1 MREREHFDE
10 KIDEL
15 IALGEI
21 PGQKTKLGKW
31 VSRQRQ
37 NYKKSG
43 KLDKYRI
50 DRLNELSF
58 WYWVDVDADVSW
70 MKNYNILK
78 ALNKTPLNSYIT
90 DNGIKIGNW
99 CDKQRQNK
107 KQNKLSQDK
116 IHMLEDIPGWFWD
129 KSEKKKNMSKPEIKP
144 KTKKETNKEKQPRVL
159 SEISELH
166 KKYKVKTSHNL
177 HKYFKENPTK
187 WEEYHKISKDN
198 EESFP
203 EHEIPRNK
211 MIKYLENLPGNK
223 QKIVV
228 DLGCGF
234 AEINHHFKDS
244 KRFVFHN
251 FDHHSGNKLVIA
263 RDIKNTELEDY
274 SVDIA
279 ILSLAMWGSN
289 CNDYLNEVQRILDV
303 GGTLLIAEGFNRWN
317 KELDKNGNPINKL
330 VELLKEHN
338 FTVVKNEEGKF
349 MFIECRKCNIG

>member
-1 MREREHFDE
+1 MSNKDISQLFVKSLQTQKLKKSIAKIVTNSLEPGEPKDINGCNVFNLYSHFSTTSEQNDFASEYADGISWGDAKNKLFESINKELSPIRER
-10 KIDEL
+10 
-15 IALGEI
+15 
-21 PGQKTKLGKW
+21 
-31 VSRQRQ
+31 
-37 NYKKSG
+37 Y
-43 KLDKYRI
+43 
-50 DRLNELSF
+50 
-58 WYWVDVDADVSW
+58 
-70 MKNYNILK
+70 
-78 ALNKTPLNSYIT
+78 
-90 DNGIKIGNW
+90 
-99 CDKQRQNK
+99 
-107 KQNKLSQDK
+107 NKLSQDK